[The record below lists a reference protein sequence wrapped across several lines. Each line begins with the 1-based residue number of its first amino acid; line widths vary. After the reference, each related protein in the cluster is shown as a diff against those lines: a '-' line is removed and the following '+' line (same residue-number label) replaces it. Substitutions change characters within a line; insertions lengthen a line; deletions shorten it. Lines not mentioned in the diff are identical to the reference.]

1 MQFQYGQHGGS
12 WKRVR
17 SCRVDPG
24 DGGAGLFFKIY
35 CKQQQQQEQTVT
47 SMHSVCEQNDLNEKF
62 GLIIDSS
69 LRLACHLWL
78 IFGSL
83 STDDGNVTE
92 NGKKA
97 TGLDWQ
103 SNNFARA
110 SHFFCTFFFLPSL
123 RDYDV
128 KMPIF
133 TFCVEGVNT
142 RKDFLSP
149 SLNFES
155 VFQNSTPEKNCQ
167 HLRINWKRWN
177 KMQRDFTFL
186 ATFS

>member
-12 WKRVR
+12 WKKVR

-110 SHFFCTFFFLPSL
+110 SHFFCTFFFFALIARLRRENAYFHVLCGRCEHKKRLSFSFPELRVSLSEFNSGEKLP
-123 RDYDV
+123 
-128 KMPIF
+128 
-133 TFCVEGVNT
+133 TFADKLKEM
-142 RKDFLSP
+142 
-149 SLNFES
+149 E
-155 VFQNSTPEKNCQ
+155 
-167 HLRINWKRWN
+167 
-177 KMQRDFTFL
+177 
-186 ATFS
+186 

>member
-12 WKRVR
+12 WKKVR

-110 SHFFCTFFFLPSL
+110 SHFFCTFFFCPHCAITTWKCLFSRFVWKVWTQEKTFFLLPWTSSQSFRIQL
-123 RDYDV
+123 R
-128 KMPIF
+128 
-133 TFCVEGVNT
+133 
-142 RKDFLSP
+142 RKIA
-149 SLNFES
+149 NI
-155 VFQNSTPEKNCQ
+155 CG
-167 HLRINWKRWN
+167 
-177 KMQRDFTFL
+177 
-186 ATFS
+186 